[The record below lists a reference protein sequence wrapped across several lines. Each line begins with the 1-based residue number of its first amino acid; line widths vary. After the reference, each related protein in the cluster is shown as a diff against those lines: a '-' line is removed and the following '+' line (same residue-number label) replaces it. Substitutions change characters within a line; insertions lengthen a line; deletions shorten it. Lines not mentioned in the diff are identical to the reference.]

1 MIGVFL
7 RHPSRFKPVPR
18 PQSNITT
25 RALSASATNI
35 NFKRTS
41 FSATL
46 APIPPPENCDSVISC
61 PDVVKVPERVEQI
74 QLAQSSVD
82 VLPLVPRQS
91 EPEILMRPSVFAS
104 QGQRPI
110 QPQYTQFPVLHV
122 TPYQERHIPVY
133 EPQLTV
139 PALSNAPEVSMDCPQ
154 PPLDSMTFQQQ
165 QLSEAMDID
174 LDCPQSLMHRL
185 HQYPFSTESVLPVCP
200 HFHPLQNQFTNA
212 SQSQFTNAVSGFSS
226 SDRSFSYGPPTLQC
240 TWAPH
245 SRGEPS
251 LPSPQEPFPVDSCAP
266 EWTSSYP
273 PPATMTH
280 VSQPHVIQPPLQDV
294 NATETF
300 TSNVHSDTATPCSG
314 FSQQLGPANPTRSS
328 HAECISTGDMS
339 LDENHDLSQP
349 VSADHVQTQLIDQN
363 VHQPQPQTLPV
374 SSSDHQPE
382 VVPRPSSPVDTVKA
396 KGEIATSVHQ
406 PEVVPRPPSP
416 VDTVKAKGEIAMS
429 VSDPEVTDVMNDSRR

>member
-7 RHPSRFKPVPR
+7 RHPYRSKPVPR
-18 PQSNITT
+18 PRSNIMT

-41 FSATL
+41 FDATL
-46 APIPPPENCDSVISC
+46 VSIPPLKDCGSVISC

-74 QLAQSSVD
+74 QLAQSSDD
-82 VLPLVPRQS
+82 VLPLVPRRS
-91 EPEILMRPSVFAS
+91 DPEILMRPWISVSAS

-110 QPQYTQFPVLHV
+110 QPQYTQFPVLPAS
-122 TPYQERHIPVY
+122 PYQEQHIPVY

-154 PPLDSMTFQQQ
+154 PLLDSMTQ

-174 LDCPQSLMHRL
+174 LDCPPSLMHRL
-185 HQYPFSTESVLPVCP
+185 QQYSSLTTESASPACP
-200 HFHPLQNQFTNA
+200 QFHPLQNQFTNA

-226 SDRSFSYGPPTLQC
+226 SGRSFSYGPPMLQC
-240 TWAPH
+240 TWTPH
-245 SRGEPS
+245 PSPPS
-251 LPSPQEPFPVDSCAP
+251 LQEPFPVGPCAP
-266 EWTSSYP
+266 EWTSSYS

-280 VSQPHVIQPPLQDV
+280 ASQPHVNQPLQDV

-300 TSNVHSDTATPCSG
+300 ALNVHPDTATPYLG
-314 FSQQLGPANPTRSS
+314 FSQQLTPANPTRPS
-328 HAECISTGDMS
+328 HTECIPTGDMS

-349 VSADHVQTQLIDQN
+349 ASANHVQTQPIDQN
-363 VHQPQPQTLPV
+363 EPQTLPV

-382 VVPRPSSPVDTVKA
+382 VVPRPSSPVDKLTVKA
-396 KGEIATSVHQ
+396 KGEMAT
-406 PEVVPRPPSP
+406 P
-416 VDTVKAKGEIAMS
+416 
-429 VSDPEVTDVMNDSRR
+429 VSDPEVTDVMNDSRRQT